1 MRRTHATLKCWIDT
15 QSCHFAFDCTKCTL
29 LFTVNVGHAQNM
41 HAPPLPLFFQACM
54 PENVKLSGII
64 CENFQNYA
72 AELFSSLFNSF
83 FCPLFLTHLCTYC
96 VCCSYPDGNGV
107 GATWFSHLVLLCQYS
122 YINCCNT
129 WLYTTLNTNSIQNM
143 GTII

>member
-1 MRRTHATLKCWIDT
+1 
-15 QSCHFAFDCTKCTL
+15 
-29 LFTVNVGHAQNM
+29 M
-41 HAPPLPLFFQACM
+41 HAPPLPLFFSSMHARKC
-54 PENVKLSGII
+54 EIDVEL

-107 GATWFSHLVLLCQYS
+107 GAT
-122 YINCCNT
+122 
-129 WLYTTLNTNSIQNM
+129 
-143 GTII
+143 